1 MASTNPERSERRS
14 AQASDPAGTASSV
27 APSPSGNPTVNG
39 SSMARSRPTLVLDNS
54 GHEQQ
59 LSRVVELEI
68 IPRLLMMHAQ
78 SGPAARAPGLVISDA
93 HVKTLAELAVDEDA
107 NSASR
112 FVQALAEAGAT
123 PNQIL
128 LELLAPCAT
137 LMGSWWCEDVF
148 DFTEVTIGI
157 CRLQQAL
164 NEQAAHLRP
173 ALPSGAPRI
182 LLAAVPESQH
192 TFGAALAAEYFA
204 IAGWDVQYAPGLSWE
219 ALRCQLA
226 YEHFDVLGL
235 SLSCDAEVMS
245 VASAIVGLRR
255 VSTNQGLGVL
265 VGGPLALAC
274 DDLATRCGADGQ
286 AAKVDAAVEWAQR
299 WLDPTAGEGDFPG
312 DG

>member
-1 MASTNPERSERRS
+1 MASTNPERSAQRK
-14 AQASDPAGTASSV
+14 AQAADLAGTESRSVQPPANSVPATASTT
-27 APSPSGNPTVNG
+27 N
-39 SSMARSRPTLVLDNS
+39 RSRPTLVHDNS

-78 SGPAARAPGLVISDA
+78 SAPAVRAPGLATTHA
-93 HVKTLAELAVDEDA
+93 HVTTLAELAVDDDA

-112 FVQALAEAGAT
+112 FVQALSEAGAT

-128 LELLAPCAT
+128 LDLLAPCAA
-137 LMGSWWCEDVF
+137 LMGTWWCEDVF

-164 NEQAAHLRP
+164 NEQVAHARP
-173 ALPSGAPRI
+173 ALRVGAPRI
-182 LLAAVPESQH
+182 LLAALPESQH

-204 IAGWDVQYAPGLSWE
+204 LAGWDVHYAPGLSWE

-235 SLSCDAEVMS
+235 SLSCDAEAMS
-245 VASAIVGLRR
+245 AASAIVGLRR
-255 VSTNQGLGVL
+255 VSMNQGLGVL

-286 AAKVDAAVEWAQR
+286 VAKVDAAVDWAQR
-299 WLDPTAGEGDFPG
+299 WLDQTAGDRDSSGG
-312 DG
+312 G